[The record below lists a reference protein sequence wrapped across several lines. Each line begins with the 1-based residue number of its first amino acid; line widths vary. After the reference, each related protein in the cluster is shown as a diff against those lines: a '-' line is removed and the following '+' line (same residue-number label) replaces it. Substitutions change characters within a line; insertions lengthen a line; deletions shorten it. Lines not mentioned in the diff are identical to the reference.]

1 MSFRSIFT
9 AASILALTSAGPLPA
24 DIAAVLKRQPALPSE
39 FPAVPNPVNPTVPGV
54 LPTGSIPATTV
65 PGATQLTG
73 ILPGTS
79 IPAQTQPTGILPG
92 STAPAAI
99 PTGSSGGNSSAGP
112 VSAKGSVE
120 GSLAVTSIN
129 GDDGIGAGE
138 DAYIFYKGDGSVGA
152 GWPAADKW
160 VSFSDMFEA
169 NKAVM
174 KTSCSSIFQLEDN
187 TDEEISAIQSSIDSV
202 AEATKVDHRF
212 ILAVIMQE
220 SKGCVRV
227 KTTNYGVN
235 NPGLMQ
241 DHDGV
246 ASCNDGTPISPCP
259 ADTITQMISE
269 GTGGTAKGDGLAQL
283 VNQAGDKEVSA
294 FYKASRMYNSG
305 SIDPSGDLGAG
316 IATHCYASDVA
327 NRLTGWVQAE
337 TACPLETTPGK

>member
-1 MSFRSIFT
+1 MSFRSIFA
-9 AASILALTSAGPLPA
+9 AASLLALTSAGPLPA
-24 DIAAVLKRQPALPSE
+24 DVAAVLKRQLALPSQ
-39 FPAVPNPVNPTVPGV
+39 FPAVPNQAGTTYPGV
-54 LPTGSIPATTV
+54 LPTGIISATTV
-65 PGATQLTG
+65 PGA
-73 ILPGTS
+73 
-79 IPAQTQPTGILPG
+79 TQPTGILPG

-99 PTGSSGGNSSAGP
+99 PTTPAGGNGSTGA

-120 GSLAVTSIN
+120 GPLAVTSIN
-129 GDDGIGAGE
+129 GDDGTGAGE
-138 DAYIFYKGDGSVGA
+138 DAYNFYSGDGSTGA

-160 VSFSDMFEA
+160 VSFNDMFEA

-187 TDEEISAIQSSIDSV
+187 TDEEIAAIQSSIDSV

-283 VNQAGDKEVSA
+283 INQSGDKEVSA
-294 FYKASRMYNSG
+294 YYKASRMYNSG
-305 SIDPSGDLGAG
+305 SIDPSGHLGAG

-337 TACPLETTPGK
+337 TACPLETAPGK